1 MKTPPTSDAEL
12 DWSDFFFN
20 LVSMCIV
27 YAYFS
32 EAATASE
39 NQLAVLLS
47 MGIACV
53 DIILLALRW
62 LFYEHHLHCG

>member
-1 MKTPPTSDAEL
+1 METHMTSDTEL

-32 EAATASE
+32 EAATANE
-39 NQLAVLLS
+39 NQLAVFLS

-53 DIILLALRW
+53 DILLLALRW
-62 LFYEHHLHCG
+62 LFYEQHLHCG